1 MMAQALEAFGQ
12 VRYGEELA
20 LLWALCL
27 WQWEQREK
35 IPGEVGMAYRQ
46 AFLRLSDR
54 ERQVA
59 HRELVRF
66 GLVEGKGA
74 RA

>member
-1 MMAQALEAFGQ
+1 MMAQALAAFEQ

-20 LLWALCL
+20 LLWLLCL
-27 WQWEQREK
+27 WQWEQRDK
-35 IPGEVGMAYRQ
+35 VPGEVGMAYRQ
-46 AFLRLSDR
+46 AFVRLTDR

-59 HRELVRF
+59 HSELVRF

-74 RA
+74 KS

>member
-1 MMAQALEAFGQ
+1 MMAQALAAFEQ

-20 LLWALCL
+20 LLWLLCL

-46 AFLRLSDR
+46 AFVRLPPV
-54 ERQVA
+54 EKKIA
-59 HRELVRF
+59 HSQLQWY
-66 GLVEGKGA
+66 GLIPKGEQ
-74 RA
+74 